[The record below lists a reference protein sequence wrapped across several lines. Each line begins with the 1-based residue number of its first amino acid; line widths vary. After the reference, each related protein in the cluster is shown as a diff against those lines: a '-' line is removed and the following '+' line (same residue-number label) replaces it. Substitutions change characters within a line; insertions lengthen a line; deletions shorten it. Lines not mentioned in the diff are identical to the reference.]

1 MREDVRGKKSLFTQ
15 TLQLPNPLSRLSLL
29 TVRVSVCVSLCV
41 CVCSVTV
48 GHSPLE
54 INALSLRTAPPH
66 VSISV
71 TDVILVTISRAN
83 YSYDNNAD
91 LNIVMYNTAVLFIT
105 WAGSNKSGNKLL
117 DKLLSSDVKSAN
129 ESLGKKKKKTL
140 PLCKITLAP
149 LGLFF
154 NFLLLCLSSPI
165 PLPPFPSPSPSLLL
179 GFRVL
184 TLLMRRWCAV
194 PCPLHLRVKPLIS
207 NVNS

>member
-129 ESLGKKKKKTL
+129 ESLGKKKKK
-140 PLCKITLAP
+140 K
-149 LGLFF
+149 
-154 NFLLLCLSSPI
+154 NSS
-165 PLPPFPSPSPSLLL
+165 SL
-179 GFRVL
+179 
-184 TLLMRRWCAV
+184 
-194 PCPLHLRVKPLIS
+194 
-207 NVNS
+207 

>member
-1 MREDVRGKKSLFTQ
+1 M
-15 TLQLPNPLSRLSLL
+15 
-29 TVRVSVCVSLCV
+29 
-41 CVCSVTV
+41 CSVTV

-129 ESLGKKKKKTL
+129 ESLGKKKKTKPFL
-140 PLCKITLAP
+140 FVKSLWPLLAYS
-149 LGLFF
+149 LIF
-154 NFLLLCLSSPI
+154 CSSAS
-165 PLPPFPSPSPSLLL
+165 PLPFRSLLFHL
-179 GFRVL
+179 PP
-184 TLLMRRWCAV
+184 LLFSLAFV
-194 PCPLHLRVKPLIS
+194 F
-207 NVNS
+207 